1 LSLERDIQMGL
12 MTFGKEV
19 EYFINE
25 DRIGRY
31 IMDNA
36 TLEMSEAAEEI
47 AMADATNVAEI
58 QRLQMKFRVAYSVRK
73 WLGDAMTRGLEA
85 RSIIEQEE
93 DETR

>member
-1 LSLERDIQMGL
+1 
-12 MTFGKEV
+12 
-19 EYFINE
+19 
-25 DRIGRY
+25 
-31 IMDNA
+31 
-36 TLEMSEAAEEI
+36 
-47 AMADATNVAEI
+47 VAEI